1 MGNDRST
8 LKRAK
13 HPMPDFVKKALNE
26 RGLMKAYKERPAYQQ
41 NDYLGWINEAK
52 QQQTKEKR
60 LGQML
65 DELETG
71 GIYMNMPHSPSAHK

>member
-41 NDYLGWINEAK
+41 NDYLGWISEAK
-52 QQQTKEKR
+52 QQLTKEKR

>member
-13 HPMPDFVKKALNE
+13 YPMADFVNKALIE

-41 NDYLGWINEAK
+41 NDYLGWINQAR
-52 QQQTKEKR
+52 QQDTKEKR
-60 LGQML
+60 LRQML
-65 DELETG
+65 DELEAG
-71 GIYMNMPHSPSAHK
+71 GVYMNMRHPPSAKK